1 MQLIVD
7 YEKLGA
13 FYLGREYDSDAEA
26 ARSEMV
32 LYDSKDLTTH
42 AVIVGMTGSGKTGLG
57 VTLLEEAAIDGIP
70 AIIVDPKGDMGN
82 LLLNFPELDP
92 QQMVDWVDPDAAA
105 RNGMTASEYAAQMST
120 TWRNGLASWGQSPE
134 RISRLRD
141 AADTAIYTPGSD
153 AGLPLS
159 VLKSLE
165 APGKEVLE
173 DNDAMR
179 ERVSSSV
186 SGLLALLGIDADP
199 LRSREH
205 ILLSNVVDDAWRN
218 GKSLDMPGLIRAIQS
233 PPFEQIGIM
242 DVETIFPA
250 NDRMQLAMTLNNVLA
265 SPGFSGW
272 TQGEPLNIQRL
283 LYTPEG
289 KPRLAIL
296 SIAHL
301 SDRERMFFVTILLNE
316 VLAWMRSQ
324 SGTSSLRALL
334 YMDEVF
340 GYLPPTANPPS
351 KTPLLTLLKQ
361 ARAFG
366 LGLVLAT
373 QNPVDLD
380 YKALSNAGTWFLGRL
395 QTERDK
401 LRVLDGLEGASATAG
416 ATFDRQAVDR
426 ILSGVKSRVFLMNN
440 VHEDA
445 PVLFH
450 TRWALSF
457 LRGPLTR
464 EQIAALMQPRKKEES
479 VNRPATE
486 VAEPVPVAEVATTT
500 ASNEGDSS
508 GPPVIDPDVRQQTL
522 GVSRST
528 PRTARIV
535 YRPGLFATA
544 RLHFDDAKSRS
555 DVDVWRETARICIP
569 VKKVASH
576 PWEDSQTV
584 EADHL
589 NFTDEREPG
598 ATFADLPSEMSQP
611 KPYAGWQKS
620 LKDHLYRETRLAL
633 FFCSALKEYSQP
645 DESEGDFKGRLKHA
659 LHEERDLQIEKVR
672 KKYASKIERLQDRYR
687 RARAKVEKEKSQAS
701 SATMSAAL
709 SFGQTVLSALF
720 GRKLASATNVSKAA
734 TSMRSAGRA
743 VDQRGDIKRAEANAE
758 AIAEDI
764 KELEDELESE
774 LDRIRDETAVDSLE
788 IESYKVTPRKSDIT
802 VSDVTLT
809 WVPYRVDENETLVP
823 AWDEQT

>member
-1 MQLIVD
+1 
-7 YEKLGA
+7 
-13 FYLGREYDSDAEA
+13 
-26 ARSEMV
+26 MV

-92 QQMVDWVDPDAAA
+92 RRMEQWIEPDAAA
-105 RNGMTASEYAAQMST
+105 RNGMTVAEYAAEMAK
-120 TWRNGLASWGQSPE
+120 TWQDGLAQWGQTPE
-134 RISRLRD
+134 RIARLRD
-141 AADTAIYTPGSD
+141 AADTAIYTPGSN
-153 AGLPLS
+153 AGLPVS
-159 VLKSLE
+159 VLKSLD
-165 APGKEVLE
+165 APAKEILE
-173 DNDAMR
+173 DGDAMR

-218 GKSLDMPGLIRAIQS
+218 GRSLDMPGLIRAIQS

-250 NDRMQLAMTLNNVLA
+250 DDRMQLAMTLNNVLA

-283 LYTPEG
+283 LYSQDG
-289 KPRLAIL
+289 KPRLSIL

-416 ATFDRQAVDR
+416 AEFDRKQVER

-445 PVLFH
+445 PVVFH

-464 EQIAALMQPRKKEES
+464 EQIQTLMQPRRNEAEADPAPAPAAPQ
-479 VNRPATE
+479 VPATD
-486 VAEPVPVAEVATTT
+486 VATTPVAEST
-500 ASNEGDSS
+500 
-508 GPPVIDPDVRQQTL
+508 GPPIIAPEIHRRYV

-528 PRTARIV
+528 PRSARIV

-555 DVDVWRETARICIP
+555 DVDLWQETARLCIP
-569 VKKVASH
+569 GKEVAAQ
-576 PWEDSQTV
+576 PWDDSQAV
-584 EADHL
+584 EPDRLALQGDP
-589 NFTDEREPG
+589 EPEAAFG
-598 ATFADLPSEMSQP
+598 DLPTDMAQAR
-611 KPYAGWQKS
+611 PYSGWQKS
-620 LKDHLYRETRLAL
+620 LKDHLYREERLPL
-633 FFCSALKEYSQP
+633 FFCPSRKEYSKP
-645 DESEGDFKGRLKHA
+645 DETEGAFKGRLQHA

-672 KKYASKIERLQDRYR
+672 QRYASKIDRLQDRHR
-687 RARAKVEKEKSQAS
+687 KALERVDKEKSQAN

-709 SFGQTVLSALF
+709 SFGTTVLSALF
-720 GRKLASATNVSKAA
+720 GRKLASSTNVSKAA

-743 VDQRGDIKRAEANAE
+743 VDQRGDIARAQAGVE

-764 KELEDELESE
+764 EELEAELEKE
-774 LDRIRDETAVDSLE
+774 LDRIREETSVDSLE
-788 IESYKVTPRKSDIT
+788 IEPYEITPKKSDIT
-802 VSDVTLT
+802 VSEVTLA
-809 WVPYRVDENETLVP
+809 WLPYRVDENDALVP
-823 AWDEQT
+823 AWDCA

>member
-1 MQLIVD
+1 MLHIVD

-13 FYLGREYDSDAEA
+13 FYLGREYDPAEETL
-26 ARSEMV
+26 RQEMV

-92 QQMVDWVDPDAAA
+92 RRMEQWIEPDAAA
-105 RNGMTASEYAAQMST
+105 RNGMTVAEYAAEMAK
-120 TWRNGLASWGQSPE
+120 TWQDGLAQWGQTPE
-134 RISRLRD
+134 RIARLRD
-141 AADTAIYTPGSD
+141 AADTAIYTPGSN
-153 AGLPLS
+153 AGLPVS
-159 VLKSLE
+159 VLKSLD
-165 APGKEVLE
+165 APAKEILE
-173 DNDAMR
+173 DGDAMR

-218 GKSLDMPGLIRAIQS
+218 GRSLDMPGLIRAIQS

-250 NDRMQLAMTLNNVLA
+250 DDRMQLAMTLNNVLA

-283 LYTPEG
+283 LYSQDG
-289 KPRLAIL
+289 KPRQSIL

-416 ATFDRQAVDR
+416 AEFDRKQVER

-445 PVLFH
+445 PVVFH

-464 EQIAALMQPRKKEES
+464 EQIQTLMQPRRDEAEADPAPAPAAPQ
-479 VNRPATE
+479 VPATD
-486 VAEPVPVAEVATTT
+486 VATTPVAEST
-500 ASNEGDSS
+500 
-508 GPPVIDPDVRQQTL
+508 GPPIIAPEIHRRYV

-528 PRTARIV
+528 PRSARIV

-555 DVDVWRETARICIP
+555 DVDLWQETARLCIP
-569 VKKVASH
+569 GKEVAAQ
-576 PWEDSQTV
+576 PWDDSQAV
-584 EADHL
+584 EPDRLALQGDP
-589 NFTDEREPG
+589 EPEAAFG
-598 ATFADLPSEMSQP
+598 DLPTDMAQAR
-611 KPYAGWQKS
+611 PYSGWQKS
-620 LKDHLYRETRLAL
+620 LKDHLYREERLPL
-633 FFCSALKEYSQP
+633 FFCPSRKEYSKP
-645 DESEGDFKGRLKHA
+645 DETEGAFKGRLQHA

-672 KKYASKIERLQDRYR
+672 QRYASKIDRLQDRHR
-687 RARAKVEKEKSQAS
+687 KALERVDKEKSQAN

-709 SFGQTVLSALF
+709 SFGTTVLSALF
-720 GRKLASATNVSKAA
+720 GRKLASSTNVSKAA

-743 VDQRGDIKRAEANAE
+743 VDQRGDIARAQAGVE

-764 KELEDELESE
+764 EELEAELEKE
-774 LDRIRDETAVDSLE
+774 LDRIREETSVDSLE
-788 IESYKVTPRKSDIT
+788 IEPYEITPKKSDIT
-802 VSDVTLT
+802 VSEVTLA
-809 WVPYRVDENETLVP
+809 WLPYRVDENDALVP
-823 AWDEQT
+823 AWDCA